1 MALKDNKR
9 KDKLVLSLDGDGW
22 LRHNTEERIDRLMSH
37 FFTSDGL
44 QSSLYYRDFMTYQVI
59 HAEHNNDIQS
69 MAVTLNEYLQQYLS
83 KFIDNINVTV
93 STTEGGVITD
103 PADIEGAVVGL
114 LVEIEYAEGTNI
126 NQITKPVFYKDGLF
140 RYTLGKFNTGT

>member
-44 QSSLYYRDFMTYQVI
+44 Q
-59 HAEHNNDIQS
+59 
-69 MAVTLNEYLQQYLS
+69 
-83 KFIDNINVTV
+83 
-93 STTEGGVITD
+93 
-103 PADIEGAVVGL
+103 
-114 LVEIEYAEGTNI
+114 
-126 NQITKPVFYKDGLF
+126 
-140 RYTLGKFNTGT
+140 